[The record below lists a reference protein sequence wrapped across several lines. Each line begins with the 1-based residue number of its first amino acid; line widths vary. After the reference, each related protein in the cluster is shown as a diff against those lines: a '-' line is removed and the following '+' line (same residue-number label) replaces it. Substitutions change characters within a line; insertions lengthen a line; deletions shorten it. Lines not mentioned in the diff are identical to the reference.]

1 MSAWLVVVLVVVVG
15 FAIVRRFLGEPL
27 TAREVF
33 VLPLVLLG
41 IGGFGLREVAVTGTD
56 VLWLG
61 IGGLAGCGVGYL
73 RGRTV
78 RLFRRDGVLWQRYTG
93 WTVLVW
99 VVSIVVNSGIGLLAE
114 QCGMNPD
121 ARPLPL
127 LIGISLLGEM
137 ACVALR
143 ARALGVPY
151 APERR

>member
-1 MSAWLVVVLVVVVG
+1 MSTWLVIVLVGVVG

-41 IGGFGLREVAVTGTD
+41 VGGFSLREVPVTGTD

-61 IGGLAGCGVGYL
+61 IGGFIGCGLGYL

-78 RLFRRDGVLWQRYTG
+78 RLLRRDGVLWQRYTG

-99 VVSIVVNSGIGLLAE
+99 VASIVVNGGIGLLAE
-114 QCGMNPD
+114 QWGMNPE
-121 ARPLPL
+121 ARPMPL

-137 ACVALR
+137 ACLALR